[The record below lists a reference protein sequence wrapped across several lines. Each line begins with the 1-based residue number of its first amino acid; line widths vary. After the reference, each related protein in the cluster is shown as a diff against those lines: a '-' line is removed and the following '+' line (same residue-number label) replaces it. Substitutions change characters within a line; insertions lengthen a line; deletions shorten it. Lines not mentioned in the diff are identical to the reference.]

1 MTDNGHPI
9 LFIPI
14 QIGPIT
20 LNHRVVM
27 APMTRQRS
35 EQPGNIP
42 GALQLEYYSQRASV
56 GGLIIAEGT
65 AVSALGH
72 GGYGSPGWWTDEQV
86 AGWAHI
92 TEAVH
97 AKGAF
102 IFGQLWHAGRL
113 AHLSSTGQAPVA
125 PSVDPEFW
133 SNPPGPASMVSTVD
147 GMQAPSPHREL
158 QADEIE
164 GVIDDF
170 VTAAEHAKAAGFDGI
185 ELHGAYGYL
194 LDQFLQD
201 GTNKRTDRYGGS
213 FENRFR
219 LLAEVL
225 EATLSVWGPNRVAVR
240 LAPGSTFHGISDS
253 DPDALF
259 GYVAER
265 LNDFPLA
272 YLHVIESRID
282 GFTLIDEDR
291 GAVTTHNMRKR
302 YRGVLMST
310 GGFDPD
316 TAEATLAGGDADV
329 IGFARHFISN
339 PDLPSRIR
347 RNYPLSGYDRDTF
360 YTFDARGYTDYPA
373 YDDAGTRHA

>member
-1 MTDNGHPI
+1 
-9 LFIPI
+9 
-14 QIGPIT
+14 
-20 LNHRVVM
+20 
-27 APMTRQRS
+27 
-35 EQPGNIP
+35 
-42 GALQLEYYSQRASV
+42 
-56 GGLIIAEGT
+56 
-65 AVSALGH
+65 
-72 GGYGSPGWWTDEQV
+72 
-86 AGWAHI
+86 
-92 TEAVH
+92 
-97 AKGAF
+97 
-102 IFGQLWHAGRL
+102 
-113 AHLSSTGQAPVA
+113 
-125 PSVDPEFW
+125 
-133 SNPPGPASMVSTVD
+133 MVSTVD

-158 QADEIE
+158 HADEIE

-291 GAVTTHNMRKR
+291 GAVTTHNLRKR